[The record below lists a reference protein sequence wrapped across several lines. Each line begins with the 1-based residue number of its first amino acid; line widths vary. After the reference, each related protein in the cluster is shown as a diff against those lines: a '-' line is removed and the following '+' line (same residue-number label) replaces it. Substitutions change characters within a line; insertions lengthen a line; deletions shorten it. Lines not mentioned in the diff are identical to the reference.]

1 MKAFLIVFTVVVLG
15 SLAAMVA
22 VSFSRSAAPD
32 EAVHETRDLSGFHRL
47 EVTGQVNVTLVQG
60 TTEGVIVDAP
70 ASTRV
75 RTKVR
80 DQTLVIQTQDQSHV
94 WGWLAG
100 SRGSRTPRIT
110 INVRDLDRVE
120 AAGAVKITA
129 EKLKSTTLDVDL
141 AGACTLSL
149 RDLQA
154 TTLKLEGSGA
164 TRVDIAGSV
173 VRQDVDLSGAGSYQA
188 ARLTSDEATVDV
200 SGAGKAVVN
209 ARNALTVDISGAG
222 KVEYIGDPTLKQ
234 TISGI
239 GKVSRRDA
247 S

>member
-1 MKAFLIVFTVVVLG
+1 MKAFLIAFTVVVLG
-15 SLAAMVA
+15 SLAALAA
-22 VSFSRSAAPD
+22 VSFNRSAAPD
-32 EAVHETRDLSGFHRL
+32 KAVHETRDLSGFHRL
-47 EVTGQVNVTLVQG
+47 EVTGHVNVTLVQG
-60 TTEGVIVDAP
+60 AAEGVIVDAP

-75 RTKVR
+75 RTEVR
-80 DQTLVIQTQDQSHV
+80 DQTLVIQTQDQPHV
-94 WGWLAG
+94 WRWLAG

-120 AAGAVKITA
+120 AAGAVKISA

-141 AGACTLSL
+141 AGACTLSI

-188 ARLTSDEATVDV
+188 AGLTSEEASIGV

-209 ARNALTVDISGAG
+209 ARNALAVDISGAG
-222 KVEYIGDPTLKQ
+222 KVEYVGDPKLKR

-239 GKVSRRDA
+239 GKVSRRA